1 MQEADGTAAREL
13 AILALLGDGAE
24 CAEIGIS
31 IYDDDGGI
39 VAMNEHAARLL
50 GRKRS
55 EILTHDIADFTPG
68 GIDRTVLSSPRRRE
82 GVRLVTRK
90 DGSSFAA
97 AFVVVSTRI
106 ASIAYYAAFWW
117 ELDPDDPR
125 AVDAR

>member
-1 MQEADGTAAREL
+1 MQEADETAAREL

-31 IYDDDGGI
+31 IYDDDGRI
-39 VAMNEHAARLL
+39 VAVNDHAARLL
-50 GRKRS
+50 GRERS
-55 EILTHDIADFTPG
+55 EILTYDIAAFTPG
-68 GIDRTVLSSPRRRE
+68 GIDRSLLDSPNRRE
-82 GVRLVTRK
+82 GVRVVTRK
-90 DGSSFAA
+90 DGSRFAA

-125 AVDAR
+125 AADAR

>member
-1 MQEADGTAAREL
+1 LDDAQETAAREL
-13 AILALLGDGAE
+13 AILALLGDGTE

-31 IYDDDGGI
+31 IYDDDGRI

-55 EILTHDIADFTPG
+55 ELLTYDIAAFTPG
-68 GIDRTVLSSPRRRE
+68 GIDRSVLSSPHRRE
-82 GVRLVTRK
+82 GIRLVTRQ

-97 AFVVVSTRI
+97 AFVVVPTRI

-117 ELDPDDPR
+117 ELGPDDPR
-125 AVDAR
+125 TADVR